1 MNSIKNLLAERQRL
15 DGLLDEARRLEKDH
29 AVRQISELA
38 TLYGIDILEIAKALG
53 HGPKKSGRADLPAR
67 FYDPITGRSWTGK
80 GRTPW
85 WLEGKP
91 LDEYRVHQPGMGA

>member
-15 DGLLDEARRLEKDH
+15 DGLLNEARRLEKDQ
-29 AVRQISELA
+29 AVRQITELA
-38 TLYGIDILEIAKALG
+38 TLYGIDIIEIARALG
-53 HGPKKSGRADLPAR
+53 HGPRKTGRPDQPAR
-67 FYDPITGRSWTGK
+67 FYDPVTGRSWTGR

-91 LDEYRVHQPGMGA
+91 LDEYRVRAPGAVP